1 MTLSTART
9 AGEALIKIQDVIKTY
24 KTPAGSVDVLK
35 HINLEFL
42 PGEFTAIVGK
52 SGSGKSTLINM
63 ITGIDHPS
71 HGSVHALGS
80 NLHAMKE
87 GELAVWRG
95 RNMGVVFQFFQL
107 LPMLSVIENVLLAMD
122 LAEIIPP
129 DRREERARQLLEM
142 LDLQDEA
149 EKLPGALSGGQQQ
162 TAAIARAL
170 ANDPPIIA
178 ADEPT
183 GNLDTGTAETIFA
196 IFRSLVKQ
204 GKTIIMVTHD
214 QQLAESADRQ
224 VVLSDGELLDTLLVR
239 LFPHLPHPVLL
250 QGSHMLSGEFVIPP
264 NAKHAF
270 DYELPG
276 LLMVKSGSVRLIT
289 AEGQAGFEDRFTL
302 NVGQAL
308 APDDKLVGAVV
319 QAGPNGA
326 VIQTIGQAHWKE
338 WHASHRTGF
347 EKPAANLQETNAGML
362 FSENSSTERQ
372 S

>member
-1 MTLSTART
+1 MTLSSPLPKL
-9 AGEALIKIQDVIKTY
+9 EALIKIKDVIKTY

-42 PGEFTAIVGK
+42 PGEFTAIVGR

-63 ITGIDHPS
+63 ITGIDHPT
-71 HGSVHALGS
+71 HGSVYALGS

-95 RNMGVVFQFFQL
+95 QNMGIVFQFFQL

-122 LAEIIPP
+122 LAEIIPA
-129 DRREERARQLLEM
+129 DQREERARQLLEM

-149 EKLPGALSGGQQQ
+149 DKLPGALSGGQQQ

-224 VVLSDGELLDTLLVR
+224 VVLSDGELLDPLLVN
-239 LFPHLPHPVLL
+239 LFPHLPHPALL
-250 QGSHMLSGEFVIPP
+250 QVTHLLSDEIVLPP
-264 NAKHAF
+264 HAAHVF
-270 DYELPG
+270 NNPMPG
-276 LLMVKSGSVRLIT
+276 LIVVKSGSVQLIT
-289 AEGQAGFEDRFTL
+289 DEGQAGVENQYIL
-302 NVGQAL
+302 NAGQAL
-308 APDDKLVGAVV
+308 APDDRLSGPSVK
-319 QAGPNGA
+319 AGTNGA
-326 VIQTIGQAHWKE
+326 VIQSIEQAHWHE
-338 WHASHRTGF
+338 WHASHQPGF
-347 EKPAANLQETNAGML
+347 EKSEANLQKTAIGKL
-362 FSENSSTERQ
+362 FSVNSFTERRF
-372 S
+372 